1 MQLSYNNL
9 KIKEEIY
16 KMRTYVLMFG
26 LSLLL
31 FTGQL
36 FAHGDAQPQPID
48 IGTLEPLGEEWLES
62 NPYSGN
68 EEAIKVGKAGYTANC
83 ARCHGLGAVSGGISP
98 DLRELEEG
106 EEGDEWFIYRVRTGA
121 TRNGITY
128 MPAFEGVFGQEA
140 MWAIRSWIETI
151 PAD

>member
-1 MQLSYNNL
+1 MKKFL
-9 KIKEEIY
+9 
-16 KMRTYVLMFG
+16 VLLG

-31 FTGQL
+31 IGGKAL
-36 FAHGDAQPQPID
+36 AHGDAAPQPVD
-48 IGTLEPLGEEWLES
+48 VSTLPPLGEEWLET

-68 EEAIKVGKAGYTANC
+68 EEAIKVGKAAYTSNC

-98 DLRELEEG
+98 DLRELDEG
-106 EEGDEWFIYRVRTGA
+106 EEGDEWFMYRVRTGA

-128 MPAFEGVFGQEA
+128 MPAFEEIFSQEA
-140 MWAIRSWIETI
+140 MWAIRAWVETV